1 MLLGYSL
8 MALCMLI
15 FSAVSTGLGQT
26 NPIAK
31 NVLVAFLCIWAFIFG
46 GCIGSSVWLGSA
58 KMHSVRLR
66 TYGQANTMVFYQ
78 IFAFAA
84 TFWTPYMLS
93 KEYGNMGTNV
103 WYFYFGVT
111 LFLLV
116 FTFFFVPETARLTL
130 EQIDDYFTSGRRAW
144 STSTRRNKLIANGSA
159 YDISPEA
166 HQRRIQNMKERSEHH
181 VGVI

>member
-1 MLLGYSL
+1 
-8 MALCMLI
+8 MALCMFI

-31 NVLVAFLCIWAFIFG
+31 NVLVAFLCIWAFVFG

-58 KMHSVRLR
+58 EMHSVRLR
-66 TYGQANTMVFYQ
+66 TYGQANTTVFYQ

-93 KEYGNMGTNV
+93 KDYGNMGTNV
-103 WYFYFGVT
+103 GYFYFGVT
-111 LFLLV
+111 LVVLAL
-116 FTFFFVPETARLTL
+116 TFFFVPETARLTL

-144 STSTRRNKLIANGSA
+144 STSTRRNKLIANGNA

-166 HQRRIQNMKERSEHH
+166 HQRRIQDMKERTGHH
-181 VGVI
+181 VEAM